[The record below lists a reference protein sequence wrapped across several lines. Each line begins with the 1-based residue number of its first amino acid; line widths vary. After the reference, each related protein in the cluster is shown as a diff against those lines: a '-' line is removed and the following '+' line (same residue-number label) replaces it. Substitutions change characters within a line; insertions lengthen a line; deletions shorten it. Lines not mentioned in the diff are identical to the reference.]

1 MAKAGGGRNIKY
13 TTTARAVA
21 KRETAQGKRV
31 MVGSNGSRPPYIC
44 VHGPYGG
51 CLRYE
56 YNAELDIYGPASTQ
70 VDCSTCKYF

>member
-1 MAKAGGGRNIKY
+1 MAKRSKSKRRISYKTKAV
-13 TTTARAVA
+13 AVA
-21 KRETAQGKRV
+21 KGETTQGQR
-31 MVGSNGSRPPYIC
+31 MTAAGTRPPYIC

-56 YNAELDIYGPASTQ
+56 YNAKLDIYGPASQQ